1 MTHNLYDFQEDSY
14 EHEDKLIGLLN
25 TVFSTKKSFAEIE
38 NSMERVYNIPMKNN
52 LGEEVRQMCN
62 LSEGIEQKGIEKGIQ
77 QGIQQMV
84 VNALKSNSIEQVAEI
99 LLLPIEEVRKIAETA
114 K

>member
-1 MTHNLYDFQEDSY
+1 
-14 EHEDKLIGLLN
+14 
-25 TVFSTKKSFAEIE
+25 
-38 NSMERVYNIPMKNN
+38 
-52 LGEEVRQMCN
+52 MCS

-77 QGIQQMV
+77 KGIEKGIQQMV

>member
-25 TVFSTKKSFAEIE
+25 TIFSTKKSFAEIE

-62 LSEGIEQKGIEKGIQ
+62 LSEGIEQKGIQKGIEKGIQ
-77 QGIQQMV
+77 QTVLKALELNPAEKVAEFLQMP
-84 VNALKSNSIEQVAEI
+84 LEQV
-99 LLLPIEEVRKIAETA
+99 LKIAKT